1 MNTIKTILEQNEFS
15 FSDIANH
22 LKTLQELIYQNPSAS
37 SLYLPA
43 FYHIS
48 NDKVAQSSDLQPALT
63 LTYAAFLNN
72 LSISEIKDSFN
83 IVKSQG
89 NDWII
94 ARCTSDVLKSR
105 PELSGLMYEE
115 FKKTSQNINTNN
127 QYRYVSALTSIIKA
141 SPTDESLK
149 ILNESLSLYPAIQ
162 SKLMEN
168 LPSIYQSKPELS
180 EDIWKI
186 ITTHTPKNS
195 SELSVL
201 YKNLSQICSTSP
213 NRIYDSLVIIKQ
225 HILSSQ
231 NDAAS
236 LQSVYKSL
244 ESMRTHEKFKNEI
257 DDVVSLGLSN
267 PNNSRETRKV
277 AHRILGNYEEL
288 CSSISIGQRVEKDEE
303 NPMGWKNID
312 EIQPTKTCVLFL
324 GGDGTISDKRANGY
338 LKSIEQ
344 LFQREQMSEDV
355 ALYSVVYDFGGWN
368 DRDIVF
374 NANNARSHLMQEHK
388 RNVKTKH
395 PLNDDTIKPR
405 YIKKIFDTAFLPRIS
420 DKNGKKISK
429 EEAMQNIRKLNIV
442 AHCHGAYTFL
452 KLEEM
457 MSDKMKELGYTK
469 QEQEQIQKELLCVAH
484 APYCPL
490 GVSKS
495 TLISFCSAQDD
506 EVSHY
511 NNFQMEI
518 ANLNRQEEMKLSYF
532 PEKQGNVFI
541 CSSLGEGVEE
551 HNFIGYDINQK
562 GLSNEGK
569 AILALSGRAIVNGVR
584 GSIRNEPLTDTGTL
598 VCGNDDTYKKIFRKI
613 KENGKVIYNKIL
625 YNTLQKHKNAQQ
637 ISH

>member
-1 MNTIKTILEQNEFS
+1 MDAIKAILEQNEFS
-15 FSDIANH
+15 FSDVANH
-22 LKTLQELIYQNPSAS
+22 LKTLQELISQNPSNS

-48 NDKVAQSSDLQPALT
+48 NDKLAQSSDLRTSLT
-63 LTYAAFLNN
+63 MTYVAFLSN
-72 LSISEIKDSFN
+72 LSQSEIKDSFD
-83 IVKSQG
+83 IIKSQG

-115 FKKTSQNINTNN
+115 FKKSSQNISTNN
-127 QYRYVSALTSIIKA
+127 QYGYVSALTSIIMA
-141 SPTDESLK
+141 SSTDESLK

-180 EDIWKI
+180 ANIWEI
-186 ITTHTPKNS
+186 ISTTTPKTS
-195 SELSVL
+195 SEYSTL

-213 NRIYDSLVIIKQ
+213 DRIDDSLAIIKQ

-236 LQSVYKSL
+236 LKSVYKSL

-257 DDVVSLGLSN
+257 DNIISLGLSN

-288 CSSISIGQRVEKDEE
+288 CSSISIGQRVKKDEE

-312 EIQPTKTCVLFL
+312 EIQPTETCVLFL

-338 LKSIEQ
+338 LKSLEQ
-344 LFQREQMSEDV
+344 LLNKEQMDEDI
-355 ALYSVVYDFGGWN
+355 ALYSVVYDFGGWD

-374 NANNARSHLMQEHK
+374 NANNARSHLMQTHK
-388 RNVKTKH
+388 RNVKNKH
-395 PLNDDTIKPR
+395 PLNDDTINPR

-420 DKNGKKISK
+420 DKDGKRISTK
-429 EEAMQNIRKLNIV
+429 EAMQNIRKLNIV

-457 MSDKMKELGYTK
+457 MSDKMKELGYTN

-511 NNFQMEI
+511 NNFQTEI
-518 ANLNRQEEMKLSYF
+518 VNLNKQGEMKLSYF

-551 HNFIGYDINQK
+551 HNFIGYDINQE
-562 GLSNEGK
+562 GLSKEGK

-584 GSIRNEPLTDTGTL
+584 GSIRNEPLTNTETL
-598 VCGNDDTYKKIFRKI
+598 VCGQDDKYKKVFNKI
-613 KENGKVIYNKIL
+613 KENGKAIYNKIL
-625 YNTLQKHKNAQQ
+625 YNTLQKHKIAQQ

>member
-1 MNTIKTILEQNEFS
+1 MDTIKAILEQNEFS
-15 FSDIANH
+15 FSDVANH
-22 LKTLQELIYQNPSAS
+22 LKTLQELISQNPSNS

-48 NDKVAQSSDLQPALT
+48 NDKLAQSSDLRPSLT
-63 LTYAAFLNN
+63 MTYVAFLSN
-72 LSISEIKDSFN
+72 LSQSEIKDSFD
-83 IVKSQG
+83 IIKSQG

-115 FKKTSQNINTNN
+115 FKKSSQNISTNN
-127 QYRYVSALTSIIKA
+127 QYGYVSALTSIIMA
-141 SPTDESLK
+141 SSTDESLK

-180 EDIWKI
+180 ENIWEI
-186 ITTHTPKNS
+186 ISTTTPKTS
-195 SELSVL
+195 SEYSTL

-213 NRIYDSLVIIKQ
+213 DRIDDSLAIIKQ

-236 LQSVYKSL
+236 LKSVYKSL

-257 DDVVSLGLSN
+257 DNIISLGLSN

-288 CSSISIGQRVEKDEE
+288 CSSISIGQRVKKDEE
-303 NPMGWKNID
+303 NPIGWKNID
-312 EIQPTKTCVLFL
+312 EIQPTETCVLFL

-338 LKSIEQ
+338 LKSLEQ
-344 LFQREQMSEDV
+344 LLNKEQMDEDI
-355 ALYSVVYDFGGWN
+355 ALYSVVYDFGGWD

-374 NANNARSHLMQEHK
+374 NANKARSHLMQTHK
-388 RNVKTKH
+388 RNIKNKH
-395 PLNDDTIKPR
+395 PLNDDTINPR

-420 DKNGKKISK
+420 DKDGKRISTK
-429 EEAMQNIRKLNIV
+429 EAMQNIRKLNIV

-511 NNFQMEI
+511 NNFQTEI
-518 ANLNRQEEMKLSYF
+518 VNLNKQGEMKLSYF

-551 HNFIGYDINQK
+551 HNFIGYDINQE
-562 GLSNEGK
+562 GLSKEGK

-584 GSIRNEPLTDTGTL
+584 GSIRNEPLTNTETL
-598 VCGNDDTYKKIFRKI
+598 VCGQDDKYKKVFNKI
-613 KENGKVIYNKIL
+613 KENGKAIYNKIL
-625 YNTLQKHKNAQQ
+625 YNTLQKHKIAQQ